1 MTQAVEEEF
10 SLQALRL
17 WIYKEQRNHTMTMTR
32 TLKTKK
38 QTHIGTQNETKLYQN
53 LSSWAL
59 KQNCRRTYEQIN
71 IHVPSMFF
79 IQYYFGIKYLNGGG
93 FDSYSFTNVSVSIL
107 KVETTSNTKELS

>member
-1 MTQAVEEEF
+1 
-10 SLQALRL
+10 
-17 WIYKEQRNHTMTMTR
+17 MTMTR

-79 IQYYFGIKYLNGGG
+79 IQQSFILDFGIKYLNGGG